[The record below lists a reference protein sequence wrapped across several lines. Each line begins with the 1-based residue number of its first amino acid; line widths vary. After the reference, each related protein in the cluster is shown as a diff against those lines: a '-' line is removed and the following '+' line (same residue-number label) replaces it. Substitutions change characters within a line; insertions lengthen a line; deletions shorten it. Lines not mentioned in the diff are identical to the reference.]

1 MRKAYTHLAIFKKV
15 AVVAAT
21 AILIVGGAFPATV
34 GAQQNPTGWPE
45 GAPPLSGTRLSGTPL
60 NEAEVAY
67 FRAQMSAG
75 LIAIPRT
82 ITQEEVNAIEE
93 TLRLCAGSDLCNA
106 STWTD
111 LRGKYIDLVLANA
124 GTPADD
130 PFDFDLDDDNDPLD
144 PFEDDPVVPGTDGTD
159 TGTPATSA
167 IGDIDPGDSCNFF
180 GGGNLLTCIQSVGA
194 KILASILWIFVSLF
208 GWMLGIVGMFFNWVM
223 LVTVFQYATYFGN
236 SEGMLLAWSVL
247 RDVGNIMLLFGFIF
261 IGLQTILNIGH
272 FSVGKALP
280 RLVIFAILINFSL
293 FISSAIVDVSNVF
306 ASSFYNF
313 ASEEGEENGCEP
325 EDSAE
330 ECVGYGIAGKIMQAS
345 GVTAIFHA
353 GGNFS
358 EIITSDDGTKQF
370 VLYAGLSIFLL
381 VMMVTLGAAAIMFV
395 IRAITLMFLLV
406 ISPLGIAAMAI
417 PQFEEQSSKW
427 WKMLI
432 SNAFFAPIYIL
443 LILVGLKIMEGAQAT
458 FNADGNTTLVQALSS
473 SSVGAGGIF
482 ILFSLMIGFMIA
494 AMLSAKSFG
503 AIGASFAINTAS
515 KTVGAATIGTAGFV
529 GRRTVGAGM
538 ASLGSRIE
546 RSDLAK
552 RNPGLARMAL
562 GITDAASHASF
573 DARQSGVV
581 KGAAKAGG
589 LDLGEPN
596 KVAAHGIHGIHE
608 KAEKERVAFEKRIK
622 PSANQTRGARLAEKE
637 LEMRKQTMKSKTQT
651 EEEDM
656 RAKEKNLEKVL
667 NNKKSTAIQV
677 NTARAELERSIKTLN
692 DAKAKVEITIDGKT
706 TKLEQ
711 RIKDLEARKK
721 NLDKRAKGD
730 STAELM
736 HGYHAGAAPTGLGRV
751 MHATAGPHAD
761 HEGYERLKK
770 GGSMT
775 DYEKALNTLKD
786 EFEKGGKPAPTPPP
800 ADTGGAPADDHAH
813 TH

>member
-1 MRKAYTHLAIFKKV
+1 MRAAYTHLAILKRIAAV
-15 AVVAAT
+15 AVVTVAVAGMLFPQVSAAQATGPEGWPGAAPLAAYDPAGGPAVLLNAREREHFGYVLT
-21 AILIVGGAFPATV
+21 AAVTGNRLTQAQATTYAGREFECKDNDCPEAERTAV
-34 GAQQNPTGWPE
+34 RNLYVEQVMANVAAGLYTSTPQNPTDPN
-45 GAPPLSGTRLSGTPL
+45 PDPGTS
-60 NEAEVAY
+60 
-67 FRAQMSAG
+67 
-75 LIAIPRT
+75 
-82 ITQEEVNAIEE
+82 
-93 TLRLCAGSDLCNA
+93 
-106 STWTD
+106 
-111 LRGKYIDLVLANA
+111 
-124 GTPADD
+124 
-130 PFDFDLDDDNDPLD
+130 
-144 PFEDDPVVPGTDGTD
+144 DPVTD
-159 TGTPATSA
+159 TGAPATSA
-167 IGDIDPGDSCNFF
+167 VGDVQRDSCNLF
-180 GGGNLLTCIQSVGA
+180 GGGNLLTCIESVGA
-194 KILASILWIFVSLF
+194 KILASILWVFVSLF

-236 SEGMLLAWSVL
+236 SQGMLLAWSVL

-280 RLVIFAILINFSL
+280 RLIIFAILINFSL

-306 ASSFYNF
+306 ASSFYEF
-313 ASEEGEENGCEP
+313 AGGDGCTA
-325 EDSAE
+325 DKTAE

-353 GGNFS
+353 GGKFD
-358 EIITSDDGTKQF
+358 EILSSDDGTKQF

-417 PQFEEQSSKW
+417 PQFEEQSSRW

-443 LILVGLKIMEGAQAT
+443 LIFVGLKIMEGAQAT

-538 ASLGSRIE
+538 ASLGNRIE
-546 RSDLAK
+546 RSGLAK

-562 GITDAASHASF
+562 GVTDAASHASF
-573 DARQSGVV
+573 DARQSGAL

-608 KAEKERVAFEKRIK
+608 KAEKERIAFEKRMK
-622 PSANQTRGARLAEKE
+622 PDADQTRGARLAEKE
-637 LEMRKQTMKSKTQT
+637 LDSRKQYMKDKTRA
-651 EEEDM
+651 EEKDM
-656 RAKEKNLEKVL
+656 RDKEKNLEKVL
-667 NNKKSTAIQV
+667 NDKKSTAIQV
-677 NTARAELERSIKTLN
+677 NTARADLERAIKKLN
-692 DAKAKVEITIDGKT
+692 EAKAKVTVTIDGKT
-706 TKLEQ
+706 TKLEE
-711 RIKDLEARKK
+711 RIKDLENRKK
-721 NLDKRAKGD
+721 NLDKRAKGEA
-730 STAELM
+730 TAEIM
-736 HGYHAGAAPTGLGRV
+736 HGYHAGAEPKGLGRI
-751 MHATAGPHAD
+751 MHATVGPHAD

-786 EFEKGGKPAPTPPP
+786 EFEKGSKGSGDGGGGDGGGGGGSAGGGGPAPDPHHP
-800 ADTGGAPADDHAH
+800 A
-813 TH
+813 